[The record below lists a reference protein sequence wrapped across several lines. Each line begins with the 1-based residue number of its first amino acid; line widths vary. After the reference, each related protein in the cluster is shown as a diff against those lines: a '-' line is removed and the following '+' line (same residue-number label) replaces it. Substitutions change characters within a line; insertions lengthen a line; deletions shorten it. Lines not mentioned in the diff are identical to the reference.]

1 MAWITSTFARTAQHF
16 SSPRRRTRSRSITK
30 SNRATAATSS
40 CRPCS
45 RNQCMTAT
53 LKAAASAEKS
63 LSPNSRLLQK
73 MRTRVVPN
81 TAREHSVSDRSHRLA
96 CVMRTPSV
104 RSLALLGMTAWFAWL
119 LLPKPP
125 LLDGIS
131 FSQCVRDRNRK
142 LLRVTLS
149 ADQKFR
155 IWTQLEE
162 ISPDLIDATL
172 RYEDKY
178 YAHHPGVNPI
188 ALARGAVDLLR
199 FHRATTG
206 GSTITMQLA
215 RLRFRVHTRTIS
227 GKLEQIMRA
236 LELERHYSKN
246 QILEAYLNLAP
257 YGRNLEGIGAA
268 SEVYFDKPAWK
279 LSRPEAI
286 ALSVIPQSPS
296 RRALHIDRDNQ
307 LVNFAQS
314 SWYDRAGVD
323 TDAEFSVREFRPRM
337 QTERKFLAPHF
348 VQEVLETSHGR
359 DQIIT
364 TLDLEKQRAIERR
377 VTDYV
382 ANNRNRGIENAAVFL
397 VDIRTM
403 DVLAQVGSADFY
415 KADIDGQV
423 DGTRSS
429 RSPGST
435 LKPFVYALALE
446 QGLIH
451 PLSILADAPRSFGE
465 YNPENF
471 DREFLGPIRAC
482 DALARSRNVP
492 AVELASHLAHPTLY
506 QFLSTAEVRLPKAE
520 SFYGL
525 ALPLGGAEVSLQDLV
540 RLYAALANN
549 GELRPLRRIVNDPIV
564 KTRRLLSPE
573 AAFLTLEMLG
583 NVPRPEMNCTD
594 GTHSR
599 PVYWKT
605 GTSHGFRDA
614 WSVAVFDHY
623 VLGVWVGNFDGRPNP
638 AFVGRTSAA
647 PLLFQIIDSLRATW
661 PEPVTPHLPPPG
673 ANLKR
678 VEFCALS
685 GDLPNAFCTQRV
697 EGWFIPGVSPIKTC
711 HVHREV
717 LVDVASGLRV
727 PIDDGTH
734 QLRRKVYEFWPTEF
748 LTLFEQAGVPRR
760 VPPPFL
766 PNNGNEVAG
775 RAGQKP
781 VIVSPSSKE
790 IVLASAKT
798 VPLRAKTDCG
808 VREIFWFA
816 GKQFVGKA
824 APNQVIE
831 WNAAAGDYEITA
843 LDDHGRAA
851 SHSVTVR

>member
-1 MAWITSTFARTAQHF
+1 MKTRLIPIPQSRERDLSKARGSGYAL
-16 SSPRRRTRSRSITK
+16 RVI
-30 SNRATAATSS
+30 RA
-40 CRPCS
+40 
-45 RNQCMTAT
+45 
-53 LKAAASAEKS
+53 
-63 LSPNSRLLQK
+63 
-73 MRTRVVPN
+73 
-81 TAREHSVSDRSHRLA
+81 
-96 CVMRTPSV
+96 PSV
-104 RSLALLGMTAWFAWL
+104 RSLAVLGMTAWFAWL

-131 FSQCVRDRNRK
+131 FSQCVRDRNGK

-155 IWTQLEE
+155 IWTPLKE
-162 ISPDLIDATL
+162 ISPDLVDATL

-178 YAHHPGVNPI
+178 YPHHPGVNPI
-188 ALARGAVDLLR
+188 ALARGALDLLR
-199 FHRATTG
+199 LHRATSG

-215 RLRFRVHTRTIS
+215 RLRFHLHTRTIS
-227 GKLEQIMRA
+227 GKLKQIMRA
-236 LELERHYSKN
+236 VELERHYTKN

-257 YGRNLEGIGAA
+257 YGRNIEGIGAA
-268 SEVYFDKPAWK
+268 SEIYFDKPASK

-296 RRALHIDRDNQ
+296 RRALRANRDNHS
-307 LVNFAQS
+307 VNLAQS
-314 SWYDRAGVD
+314 SWFDRARAD
-323 TDAEFSVREFRPRM
+323 TDTEFSMREFRPRM
-337 QTERKFLAPHF
+337 QTERKFLAPHL
-348 VQEVLETSHGR
+348 VQGVLETSHGR

-364 TLDLEKQRAIERR
+364 TLDFEKQRAIERR

-382 ANNRNRGIENAAVFL
+382 ANNRNRAIENAAVFL
-397 VDIRTM
+397 VDTRTM

-415 KADIDGQV
+415 KADINGQV
-423 DGTRSS
+423 DGTRSP

-451 PLSILADAPRSFGE
+451 PLSILADAPRRFGE

-506 QFLSTAEVRLPKAE
+506 QFLSTAVVRLPKAE

-549 GELRPLRRIVNDPIV
+549 GELRPLRFTAQEGIAKPKRI
-564 KTRRLLSPE
+564 LSPE

-583 NVPRPEMNCTD
+583 NVPRPELNCAD
-594 GTHSR
+594 GSHSAR
-599 PVYWKT
+599 VYWKT

-614 WSVAVFDHY
+614 WSVAVFDRY
-623 VLGVWVGNFDGRPNP
+623 VLGVWVGNFDGRANP
-638 AFVGRTSAA
+638 ALIGRTAA
-647 PLLFQIIDSLRATW
+647 GPLLFQIIDSLRAGW
-661 PEPVTPHLPPPG
+661 PEPTVPHQPPSG
-673 ANLKR
+673 TNLKR

-685 GDLPNAFCTQRV
+685 GELPNKFCTQRV
-697 EGWFIPGVSPIKTC
+697 QGWFIPGVSPINTC
-711 HVHREV
+711 DVHREV
-717 LVDVASGLRV
+717 LVDIVSGLRV

-734 QLRRKVYEFWPTEF
+734 QLKREVYEFWPGDF
-748 LTLFEQAGVPRR
+748 LTLFEQAGIPRR

-766 PNNGNEVAG
+766 PDTGSELAS

-781 VIVSPSSKE
+781 IIVSPNSKE
-790 IVLASAKT
+790 ILLASKKT
-798 VPLRAKTDCG
+798 IPLRAKADAD

-824 APNQVIE
+824 PPNQVLE
-831 WNAAAGDYEITA
+831 WTAAAGDYEVTA
-843 LDDHGRAA
+843 LDDHGRAG
-851 SHSVTVR
+851 SHSVVVR

>member
-1 MAWITSTFARTAQHF
+1 MSAGSESSGERT
-16 SSPRRRTRSRSITK
+16 
-30 SNRATAATSS
+30 
-40 CRPCS
+40 
-45 RNQCMTAT
+45 
-53 LKAAASAEKS
+53 
-63 LSPNSRLLQK
+63 
-73 MRTRVVPN
+73 
-81 TAREHSVSDRSHRLA
+81 RLA
-96 CVMRTPSV
+96 CCVRRPRRTLEPALPVDREGAAGEGTSGSTRGRV
-104 RSLALLGMTAWFAWL
+104 RSPAFRSLRGGLRNGIVFCAVIAAVWLA
-119 LLPKPP
+119 LPKPP

-131 FSQCVRDRNRK
+131 FSQCVRDRNGK

-149 ADQKFR
+149 GDQKFR
-155 IWTQLEE
+155 IWTSLEE
-162 ISPDLIDATL
+162 ISPNLIDATL

-178 YAHHPGVNPI
+178 YAHHLGVNPI
-188 ALARGAVDLLR
+188 ALARGAAELLR

-215 RLRFRVHTRTIS
+215 RLRFRLHTRTIS

-257 YGRNLEGIGAA
+257 YGRNLEGVGAA
-268 SEVYFDKPAWK
+268 SEIYFDKPASK

-296 RRALHIDRDNQ
+296 RRALHADRDNHS
-307 LVNFAQS
+307 VNLAQTN
-314 SWYDRAGVD
+314 WYDRAGVD
-323 TDAEFSVREFRPRM
+323 TDAEFSMREFRPRM

-348 VQEVLETSHGR
+348 VQEVLKTSHGC
-359 DQIIT
+359 DQILT

-382 ANNRNRGIENAAVFL
+382 ANNRNRGIENAAVLL
-397 VDIRTM
+397 VDTRTM

-415 KADIDGQV
+415 KADINGQV
-423 DGTRSS
+423 DGTRSP

-451 PLSILADAPRSFGE
+451 PLSMLADAPRSFGE

-492 AVELASHLAHPTLY
+492 AVELASNLTHPTLY

-520 SFYGL
+520 LFYGL

-540 RLYAALANN
+540 RLYAALAND
-549 GELRPLRRIVNDPIV
+549 GELRPLRFTERDRIANPKRI
-564 KTRRLLSPE
+564 LSPE

-583 NVPRPEMNCTD
+583 NVPRPEINCPD
-594 GTHSR
+594 GSHSAR
-599 PVYWKT
+599 VYWKT

-623 VLGVWVGNFDGRPNP
+623 VLGVWVGNFDGRANP
-638 AFVGRTSAA
+638 AFVGRTAA
-647 PLLFQIIDSLRATW
+647 GPLLFQIIDSVRAAW
-661 PEPVTPHLPPPG
+661 PEPRLPHQPPPG
-673 ANLKR
+673 ANLKH

-685 GDLPNAFCTQRV
+685 GDLPNKFCTQRV
-697 EGWFIPGVSPIKTC
+697 KGWLIPGVSPIKTC
-711 HVHREV
+711 DVHREV
-717 LVDVASGLRV
+717 LVDIASGLRV

-734 QLRRKVYEFWPTEF
+734 QIKREVYEFWPGDF
-748 LTLFEQAGVPRR
+748 LALFEQAGIPRR

-766 PNNGNEVAG
+766 PDTGSELAS

-781 VIVSPSSKE
+781 IIVSPNSKE
-790 IVLASAKT
+790 ILLVSKKT
-798 VPLRAKTDCG
+798 IPLRAKADAD

-824 APNQVIE
+824 APNQVLE
-831 WNAAAGDYEITA
+831 WTAAAGDYEVMA
-843 LDDHGRAA
+843 LDDHGRAG
-851 SHSVTVR
+851 SHSVVVR

>member
-1 MAWITSTFARTAQHF
+1 M
-16 SSPRRRTRSRSITK
+16 K
-30 SNRATAATSS
+30 
-40 CRPCS
+40 
-45 RNQCMTAT
+45 
-53 LKAAASAEKS
+53 
-63 LSPNSRLLQK
+63 
-73 MRTRVVPN
+73 TRVLPN
-81 TAREHSVSDRSHRLA
+81 EARDLSKARASRYVLRVIRA
-96 CVMRTPSV
+96 PSV
-104 RSLALLGMTAWFAWL
+104 RSLAVLGMTAWFAWL
-119 LLPKPP
+119 LLPKPA

-131 FSQCVRDRNRK
+131 FSQCVRDHHGK

-155 IWTQLEE
+155 VWTPLEE
-162 ISPDLIDATL
+162 ISPDLIGATL

-188 ALARGAVDLLR
+188 ALARGAEDLLR
-199 FHRATTG
+199 LHRATTG

-215 RLRFRVHTRTIS
+215 RLRFHLHTRTVS
-227 GKLEQIMRA
+227 GKLQQIMRA

-257 YGRNLEGIGAA
+257 YGRNIEGIGAA
-268 SEVYFDKPAWK
+268 SEIYFDKPASK

-296 RRALHIDRDNQ
+296 RRALHTDRDNHS
-307 LVNFAQS
+307 VNLAQS
-314 SWYDRAGVD
+314 SWYDRAGAD
-323 TDAEFSVREFRPRM
+323 TAFSMRDFRPRM
-337 QTERKFLAPHF
+337 QTERKFIAPHF

-364 TLDLEKQRAIERR
+364 TLDLEKQQVIERR

-382 ANNRNRGIENAAVFL
+382 RNNRKRGIENAAVFM
-397 VDIRTM
+397 VDARTL

-415 KADIDGQV
+415 KADINGQI
-423 DGTRSS
+423 DGTRSP

-435 LKPFVYALALE
+435 LKPFVYGLALE

-492 AVELASHLAHPTLY
+492 AVELTSHLAHPTLY
-506 QFLSTAEVRLPKAE
+506 QFLNTAEVRLPKAE

-525 ALPLGGAEVSLQDLV
+525 TLPLGGAEVSLQDLV

-549 GELRPLRRIVNDPIV
+549 GELRPLRFTTRDRTAKPKRI
-564 KTRRLLSPE
+564 LSPE

-583 NVPRPEMNCTD
+583 NVPRPEMNCAD
-594 GTHSR
+594 GDHSAR
-599 PVYWKT
+599 VYWKT

-614 WSVAVFDHY
+614 WSIAVFDHY
-623 VLGVWVGNFDGRPNP
+623 VLGVWVGNFDGRANP
-638 AFVGRTSAA
+638 AFVGRTAAA
-647 PLLFQIIDSLRATW
+647 PLLFQIIDSLRLAW
-661 PEPVTPHLPPPG
+661 PEPAVPHQPPPA

-685 GDLPNAFCTQRV
+685 GDLPNRFCTQRV

-711 HVHREV
+711 DVHREV
-717 LVDVASGLRV
+717 LVDIATGLRV
-727 PIDDGTH
+727 QIDDGTH
-734 QLRRKVYEFWPTEF
+734 QLKRGVYEFWPGDF
-748 LTLFEQAGVPRR
+748 LTLFERAGIPRR

-766 PNNGNEVAG
+766 PDAG
-775 RAGQKP
+775 SELASRAGQKP
-781 VIVSPSSKE
+781 IIVSPNSKE
-790 IVLASAKT
+790 ILLVSKKT
-798 VPLRAKTDCG
+798 IPLRAKADAD

-816 GKQFVGKA
+816 GKQFIGKA
-824 APNQVIE
+824 APNQVLE
-831 WNAAAGDYEITA
+831 WTAATGDYEVTA
-843 LDDHGRAA
+843 LDDHGRAG
-851 SHSVTVR
+851 SHVIAVR

>member
-1 MAWITSTFARTAQHF
+1 VL
-16 SSPRRRTRSRSITK
+16 
-30 SNRATAATSS
+30 
-40 CRPCS
+40 CS
-45 RNQCMTAT
+45 
-53 LKAAASAEKS
+53 AAS
-63 LSPNSRLLQK
+63 
-73 MRTRVVPN
+73 PN
-81 TAREHSVSDRSHRLA
+81 TERPPIIAGHRA
-96 CVMRTPSV
+96 AGEAAGGSTRGCV
-104 RSLALLGMTAWFAWL
+104 RSPATRNLRGAFRNGIVFCAVIAAVWLA
-119 LLPKPP
+119 LPKPS

-131 FSQCVRDRNRK
+131 FSQCVRDRNGK

-155 IWTQLEE
+155 IWTPLEE

-178 YAHHPGVNPI
+178 YARHPGVNPI
-188 ALARGAVDLLR
+188 ALARGAAELLR
-199 FHRATTG
+199 LHRATTG

-215 RLRFRVHTRTIS
+215 RLRFHLHTRTIS

-268 SEVYFDKPAWK
+268 SEIYFDKPATK

-296 RRALHIDRDNQ
+296 RRALHTDRDNHS
-307 LVNFAQS
+307 VNLAQS
-314 SWYDRAGVD
+314 SWYDRAGGD
-323 TDAEFSVREFRPRM
+323 TDAEFSMREFRPRM
-337 QTERKFLAPHF
+337 QTERKFIAPHF

-364 TLDLEKQRAIERR
+364 TLDLEKQKAIERR

-382 ANNRNRGIENAAVFL
+382 ANNGNRGIENAAVLL
-397 VDIRTM
+397 VDTRTM
-403 DVLAQVGSADFY
+403 DVLAQIGSADFY
-415 KADIDGQV
+415 KVDINGQV
-423 DGTRSS
+423 DGTRSP

-471 DREFLGPIRAC
+471 DREFLGPIRAS
-482 DALARSRNVP
+482 DALTRSRNVP

-506 QFLSTAEVRLPKAE
+506 QFLSTADVRLPKAE

-549 GELRPLRRIVNDPIV
+549 GELRPLRFTAPDRIAKPKRI
-564 KTRRLLSPE
+564 LSPE
-573 AAFLTLEMLG
+573 GAFLTLEMLG
-583 NVPRPEMNCTD
+583 NVPRPEMNCAD
-594 GTHSR
+594 GGHSAR
-599 PVYWKT
+599 VYWKT

-614 WSVAVFDHY
+614 WSIAVFDHY
-623 VLGVWVGNFDGRPNP
+623 VLGVWVGNFDGRANP
-638 AFVGRTSAA
+638 AFVGRTAA
-647 PLLFQIIDSLRATW
+647 GPLLFQIIDSLRAAW
-661 PEPVTPHLPPPG
+661 PDPTVPHQPPPG
-673 ANLKR
+673 ANLKH

-685 GDLPNAFCTQRV
+685 GDLPNRFCTQHV

-711 HVHREV
+711 DVHREV
-717 LVDVASGLRV
+717 LVDLATGLRV
-727 PIDDGTH
+727 PIDDGTRH
-734 QLRRKVYEFWPTEF
+734 LKREVYEFWPGEF
-748 LTLFEQAGVPRR
+748 LTLFEQAGIPRR

-766 PNNGNEVAG
+766 PDTGSELASRV
-775 RAGQKP
+775 GQKP
-781 VIVSPSSKE
+781 IIVSPNSKE
-790 IVLASAKT
+790 ILLVSKKT
-798 VPLRAKTDCG
+798 IPLRAKADAD

-824 APNQVIE
+824 APNQVLE
-831 WNAAAGDYEITA
+831 WTAVAGDYEVTA
-843 LDDHGRAA
+843 LDDHGRAG
-851 SHSVTVR
+851 SHSVVVR